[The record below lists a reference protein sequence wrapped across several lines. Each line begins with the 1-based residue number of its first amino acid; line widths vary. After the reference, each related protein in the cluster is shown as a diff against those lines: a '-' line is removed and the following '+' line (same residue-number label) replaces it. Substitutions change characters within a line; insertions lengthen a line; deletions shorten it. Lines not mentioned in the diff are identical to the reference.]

1 MQFLYTPFTRWL
13 ESTGIQSDLR
23 PGLENLRLS
32 DHELQFLRRECP
44 YFSEDYIRY
53 LYDFN
58 LRPQEQVEIKLLVPQ
73 KGDFMSKEGYDVE
86 LHIKG
91 RWVDTIL
98 YEIPILALASEAY
111 FKFCDT
117 DWRYDGQVEKAYQKG
132 CILLKEGCLFSEF
145 GTRRRRDYHTHELVL
160 DGLCKAQQDAKCKNW
175 PGKLSGTS
183 NVHFAMRY
191 GLTPVGTIAHEWFMG
206 IAAITNNY
214 KDANE
219 IALRYWV
226 LTYGAGVGDP

>member
-1 MQFLYTPFTRWL
+1 M
-13 ESTGIQSDLR
+13 
-23 PGLENLRLS
+23 RLS

-53 LYDFN
+53 LSEFN
-58 LRPQEQVEIKLLVPQ
+58 LRPQEQVDIKLLLSQ
-73 KGDFMSKEGYDVE
+73 EGDLMSKESYDVE

-111 FKFCDT
+111 FKYCDT
-117 DWRYDGQVEKAYQKG
+117 DWKYDGQIEKAYQKG
-132 CILLKEGCLFSEF
+132 CTLLKEGCLFSEF

-160 DGLCKAQQDAKCKNW
+160 DGLCKAQWDAEGKNW

-219 IALRYWV
+219 MALRYWV
-226 LTYGAGVGDP
+226 LTYGAGVGDS

>member
-1 MQFLYTPFTRWL
+1 MT
-13 ESTGIQSDLR
+13 
-23 PGLENLRLS
+23 LS
-32 DHELQFLRRECP
+32 GDEVQFLREKCP
-44 YFSEDYIRY
+44 YLGEDYIRY
-53 LYDFN
+53 MSNFK
-58 LRPQEQVEIKLLVPQ
+58 LRPVEQVEIKRHPPQ
-73 KGDFMSKEGYDVE
+73 DSGAVSDVGCSIE

-117 DWRYDGQVEKAYQKG
+117 DWTYDGQTEKAYQKG
-132 CILLKEGCLFSEF
+132 CRLLREGCIFSEF
-145 GTRRRRDYHTHELVL
+145 GSRRRRDYHTQELVL
-160 DGLCKAQQDAKCKNW
+160 DGLCKAQHDAEGKMW
-175 PGKLSGTS
+175 PGRLSGTS

-191 GLTPVGTIAHEWFMG
+191 GLIPSGTIAHEWFMG
-206 IAAITNNY
+206 IAAITENY

-226 LTYGAGVGDP
+226 STYGAGVCDRHHHMFLMAY

>member
-1 MQFLYTPFTRWL
+1 M
-13 ESTGIQSDLR
+13 SDD
-23 PGLENLRLS
+23 EV
-32 DHELQFLRRECP
+32 QFLREECP
-44 YFSEDYIRY
+44 FFGEDYIRY
-53 LYDFN
+53 LSDFK
-58 LRPQEQVEIKLLVPQ
+58 LHPLEQVEISPLLPQ
-73 KGDFMSKEGYDVE
+73 ESGIASGVDCGVE

-117 DWRYDGQVEKAYQKG
+117 DWTYDGQEEKAYQKG
-132 CILLKEGCLFSEF
+132 CILLKEGCIFSEF
-145 GTRRRRDYHTHELVL
+145 GTRRRRDYRTHELVL
-160 DGLCKAQQDAKCKNW
+160 DGLCRAQHDAEGKNW

-226 LTYGAGVGDP
+226 STYGAGVGDCHYHISFIFY

>member
-1 MQFLYTPFTRWL
+1 M
-13 ESTGIQSDLR
+13 G
-23 PGLENLRLS
+23 LS
-32 DHELQFLRRECP
+32 DDEIQFLREECP
-44 YFSEDYIRY
+44 YFGKDYIEY
-53 LYDFN
+53 LSDFK
-58 LRPQEQVEIKLLVPQ
+58 LHPLEQVEVKLQPPQ
-73 KGDFMSKEGYDVE
+73 KSGTESIAGCDIE

-98 YEIPILALASEAY
+98 YEIPILALVSEAY
-111 FKFCDT
+111 FRFCDT
-117 DWRYDGQVEKAYQKG
+117 DWTYHGQTEKAYQKG
-132 CILLKEGCLFSEF
+132 CKLLKEGCIFSEF
-145 GTRRRRDYHTHELVL
+145 GTRRRRDYHTQELVL
-160 DGLCKAQQDAKCKNW
+160 DGLCRAQQDAEGRKW

-219 IALRYWV
+219 MALRLWV
-226 LTYGAGVGDP
+226 STYGAGVGDRHYHMVLMSY

>member
-1 MQFLYTPFTRWL
+1 M
-13 ESTGIQSDLR
+13 
-23 PGLENLRLS
+23 RLS

-53 LYDFN
+53 LSEFN
-58 LRPQEQVEIKLLVPQ
+58 LRPQEQVDIKLLLSQ
-73 KGDFMSKEGYDVE
+73 EGDLMSKESYDVE

-111 FKFCDT
+111 FKYCDT
-117 DWRYDGQVEKAYQKG
+117 DWKYDRQIEKAYQKG
-132 CILLKEGCLFSEF
+132 CTLLKEGCLFSEF

-160 DGLCKAQQDAKCKNW
+160 DGLCKAQWDAEGKNW

-219 IALRYWV
+219 MALRYWV
-226 LTYGAGVGDP
+226 LTYGAGVGDS